1 MDTQT
6 TAMAHDALMTEKEMA
21 AYLRIKMRQLYN
33 WRVDGLIPYI
43 RIGRALRYR
52 KSAVDSALARMT
64 FGPQ

>member
-1 MDTQT
+1 
-6 TAMAHDALMTEKEMA
+6 MTEKEMA

-52 KSAVDSALARMT
+52 KSAVDHALARMT